1 LPAEKKITPMIK
13 QYLEV
18 KERCKDKILFF
29 RLGDFYE
36 MFFDDALTASR
47 ELDLT
52 LTGRA
57 GGDKERVPMCG
68 VPFHSADTYIER
80 LVHKGYKV
88 AICEQMEDPKLAKGL
103 VKRKIIKV
111 VTPGTITL
119 ENAVSSKKNNYIAC
133 LYEQNE
139 QLSIALM
146 DVTTGECLWSL
157 CTANEMEDILFDILS
172 VYEPSELI
180 YSQLG
185 KHIDDVLNYLQSHMS
200 QCTVTEYEGD
210 EATDYDGLIQK
221 HFTGDALD
229 DFADVRHCVGL
240 LLLYIAE
247 VMQSDIAHINKV
259 ERIDNERKLVL
270 DAASLRH
277 LEITQNVRDGGRKGT
292 LLDVLDKTNTAMG
305 ARLLRKWLEAP
316 LVRIQDITKRQD
328 AVEELLQEE
337 ILRQD
342 LKGTLTRIYDFER
355 ILTRIET
362 GTASPKD
369 MVALRES
376 LGVIPDLKQILQQA
390 SAPMLQQL
398 DQRILLHSEV
408 YDLLARGIKD
418 EPGVVI
424 RNGGVIRDGYSNE
437 LDEIRAISANSHA
450 FLQELEEKEKEK
462 TGIKLKIG
470 YTKVFGYYFEISHA
484 NTKPVPDYYVRKQT
498 LVNAER
504 YITPELKEFEV
515 KVLTSQERMLA
526 LEYQLFADIRR
537 QIQLYIPPMQETA
550 RAIARVDCLYSLA
563 AAAHSN
569 HYVRPQ
575 LNREESVVIR
585 DGRHPIIEKYLKDE
599 LFVPNDVTLNHK
611 SHEILV
617 ITGPNM
623 AGKSTYM
630 RQVAVLVLMA
640 QAGSFIP
647 AREAS
652 ICPVD
657 RIFTR
662 IGASDDILTGQS
674 TFMVEMKEVSYILK
688 HATPRSLLI
697 LDEIGRGTSTFDGMS
712 IARAVIEYCLK
723 HVHALTMFAT
733 HYHELVDMADQFDK
747 IKNYTVAVKE
757 RGRSIKFLRRIVPGG
772 ADRSYGLHV
781 ARLAGLPEG
790 LLKRAEVILADLE
803 AQGGPVLMSPTAG
816 KTTAASSTDGLDSL
830 FSNPV
835 IDKLLAVDVTSMTPI
850 EAISFLYTLQKDAKE
865 GSGTN

>member
-1 LPAEKKITPMIK
+1 MPDTPKLTPMMK

-18 KERCKDKILFF
+18 KEQCKDKILFF

-57 GGDKERVPMCG
+57 GGNKERVPMCG

-88 AICEQMEDPKLAKGL
+88 AICEQMEDPKLAKGI

-111 VTPGTITL
+111 ITPGTITL
-119 ENAVSSKKNNYIAC
+119 EHAVASKKNNYIAC
-133 LYEQNE
+133 LTEKDDL
-139 QLSIALM
+139 LSIALM
-146 DVTTGECLWSL
+146 DVTTGECLWSV
-157 CTANEMEDILFDILS
+157 CAVTAMEDNLFDILS

-180 YSQLG
+180 YYHLG
-185 KHIDDVLNYLQSHMS
+185 TQIDTVLQYLKTHMS
-200 QCTVTEYEGD
+200 QCTVTPF
-210 EATDYDGLIQK
+210 EADADCDYGEKAASYFKKED
-221 HFTGDALD
+221 FDAAHD
-229 DFADVRHCVGL
+229 AAACIGML
-240 LLLYIAE
+240 LSYVSE
-247 VMQSDIAHINKV
+247 VMQSDISHINHL
-259 ERIDNERKLVL
+259 ERIDNERRLVI
-270 DAASLRH
+270 DAASIRH

-292 LLDVLDKTNTAMG
+292 LLDVLDKTHTAMG
-305 ARLLRKWLEAP
+305 GRLLRKWLEAP
-316 LVRIQDITKRQD
+316 LLRISDILLRQD
-328 AVEELLQEE
+328 AVEELVSHE
-337 ILRQD
+337 IMRQD
-342 LKGTLTRIYDFER
+342 LSDTLDRIYDFER
-355 ILTRIET
+355 ILTRVET

-376 LGVIPDLKQILQQA
+376 LSVIPQLKHILDDA
-390 SAPMLQQL
+390 GSE
-398 DQRILLHSEV
+398 LLKRLNNQVAEHREV
-408 YDLLARGIKD
+408 YDLLCRGIKD
-418 EPGVVI
+418 DPGVVI
-424 RNGGVIRDGYSNE
+424 RNGGVIRDGFSEE
-437 LDEIRAISANSHA
+437 LDEIRSIAANSHA

-462 TGIKLKIG
+462 TGIKMKIG

-515 KVLTSQERMLA
+515 KVLTSQERMLT
-526 LEYQLFADIRR
+526 LEYQLFGQIRQ
-537 QIQLYIPPMQETA
+537 QIGKYIPDMQQTA
-550 RAIARVDCLYSLA
+550 RAIAQIDCLYSLA
-563 AAAHSN
+563 RAAHEN
-569 HYVRPQ
+569 HYIRPG
-575 LNREESVVIR
+575 LNRDQSVTIR

-599 LFVPNDVTLNHK
+599 LFVPNDVTLNHRD
-611 SHEILV
+611 HEVLI

-630 RQVAVLVLMA
+630 RQVAILVLMA

-674 TFMVEMKEVSYILK
+674 TFMMEMKEVSYILK
-688 HATPRSLLI
+688 HATSRSLLI

-712 IARAVIEYCLK
+712 IAQAVIEYCLQQI
-723 HVHALTMFAT
+723 HALTLFAT
-733 HYHELVDMADQFDK
+733 HYHELIAMADESEK

-772 ADRSYGLHV
+772 ADKSYGLHV
-781 ARLAGLPEG
+781 ARLAGLPEK
-790 LLKRAEVILADLE
+790 LLKRADVILTGLE
-803 AQGGPVLMSPTAG
+803 AEGAVQPSVLAVPQSATQAPME
-816 KTTAASSTDGLDSL
+816 DSL
-830 FSNPV
+830 FTSPV
-835 IDKLLAVDVTSMTPI
+835 IDHLLSVDVTSMTPI
-850 EAISFLYTLQKDAKE
+850 EAISFLYTLQKEAKE
-865 GSGTN
+865 GSGRN